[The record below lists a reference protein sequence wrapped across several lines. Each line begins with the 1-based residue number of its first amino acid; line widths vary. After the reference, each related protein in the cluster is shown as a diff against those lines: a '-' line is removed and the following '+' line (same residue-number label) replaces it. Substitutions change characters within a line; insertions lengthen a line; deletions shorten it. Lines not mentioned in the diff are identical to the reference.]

1 MTAGFQTVLFPAKDL
16 AATKAVFNALIGVA
30 PIADEPYYVGWRVEG
45 QDIGLVPGGHDQGMT
60 GAVAYWN
67 VDDIKETVD
76 RLVAAGAEI
85 KQPISNVGGG
95 KQVAT
100 VTDPEGNVIGVSQA
114 P

>member
-16 AATKAVFNALIGVA
+16 AATKAVFNALIGEA
-30 PIADEPYYVGWRVEG
+30 PIADEPYYVGWRVGG
-45 QDIGLVPGGHDQGMT
+45 QDIGLVPGGHDQGRT

-67 VDDIKETVD
+67 VEDIKETVA

-85 KQPISNVGGG
+85 QQPISNVGGG